1 VHKLLRQASRIVFC
15 FDGDAAGRK
24 AAWRALEASLEPLTD
39 DKTVAFLFLPPEHD
53 PDSFVRSEGTEA
65 FQNLVRQPTTLTEFL
80 MRELKAPLDLGSA
93 EGRARLV
100 HEAKPYL
107 TKLAAPILRV
117 QLTKAVAEAA
127 SMAQNEVEA
136 QCGLKPLTR
145 GRPAPPKMRNRPA
158 ARSIEYAL
166 LEIVARIPGWAAR
179 LPLDLIDRERSE
191 GAALLAI
198 ADAIDHGELPAG
210 GFGLLLE
217 YFRGSPHEVILAS
230 VAPGLAEQESDS
242 APLDAVFS
250 DAVARLQQAAVARE
264 IEALTNQARTGLNA
278 SERTRLTE
286 LLSKKQAGLGASSDS
301 SV

>member
-1 VHKLLRQASRIVFC
+1 
-15 FDGDAAGRK
+15 
-24 AAWRALEASLEPLTD
+24 
-39 DKTVAFLFLPPEHD
+39 
-53 PDSFVRSEGTEA
+53 
-65 FQNLVRQPTTLTEFL
+65 
-80 MRELKAPLDLGSA
+80 
-93 EGRARLV
+93 
-100 HEAKPYL
+100 
-107 TKLAAPILRV
+107 
-117 QLTKAVAEAA
+117 
-127 SMAQNEVEA
+127 
-136 QCGLKPLTR
+136 
-145 GRPAPPKMRNRPA
+145 MRNRPA